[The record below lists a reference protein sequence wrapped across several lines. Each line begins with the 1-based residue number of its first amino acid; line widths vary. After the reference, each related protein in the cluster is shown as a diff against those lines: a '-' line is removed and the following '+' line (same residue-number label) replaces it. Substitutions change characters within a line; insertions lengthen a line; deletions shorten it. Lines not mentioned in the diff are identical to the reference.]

1 MFLCCMVK
9 GDNIWNNSRPKIFEY
24 VTGVIII
31 VILISMIINI
41 NIINNIKIINNIHIF
56 NIIYIIN
63 FINIVIIQIRH
74 LTKTTASVLDIH
86 KHTNMSF

>member
-1 MFLCCMVK
+1 MIKEALIITSIKFCCHAL
-9 GDNIWNNSRPKIFEY
+9 
-24 VTGVIII
+24 II

-56 NIIYIIN
+56 NIIN
-63 FINIVIIQIRH
+63 FINIIIIIIQIIH